1 MDDRDFWLGYMMGI
15 GEGEC
20 GGSGGGDGSGIL
32 AVLSVVGGLVLEA
45 LFFTLLDVE
54 VSDVPTFLLL
64 VGWIIGVFVAY
75 FVLML
80 IFRR

>member
-1 MDDRDFWLGYMMGI
+1 MDDRDFWLGYMMGST
-15 GEGEC
+15 EGEN
-20 GGSGGGDGSGIL
+20 GSSGGGDGSGIL

-45 LFFTLLDVE
+45 IFLTILDIE
-54 VSDVPTFLLL
+54 VSDVPVFLLL
-64 VGWIIGVFVAY
+64 VGWAIGMFIAT

>member
-1 MDDRDFWLGYMMGI
+1 MDDRDFWLGYMMGSS
-15 GEGEC
+15 EGES
-20 GGSGGGDGSGIL
+20 GSSGGGGGSGIL

-45 LFFTLLDVE
+45 IFLTVLDIE

-64 VGWIIGVFVAY
+64 VGWIIGMFVAT

-80 IFRR
+80 IFKR